1 VVLVFGL
8 GLVSSGLLVLDLV
21 LVLRIIFWFVYS
33 TGIEM
38 AKKICMKKK
47 KLFTGK
53 MSLELN
59 KNNEMLGLDSG
70 V

>member
-53 MSLELN
+53 MSLE
-59 KNNEMLGLDSG
+59 
-70 V
+70 